1 MKPAWM
7 HNPPPDREV
16 RAREAL
22 EIATRAGVNVDDIY
36 RRMGLPVL
44 FSWSNLTDA
53 QLADLSLALRVAAGF
68 YD

>member
-7 HNPPPDREV
+7 HNPPPDREI

-36 RRMGLPVL
+36 RRLGLPVL
-44 FSWSNLTDA
+44 FSWASLTDA

>member
-1 MKPAWM
+1 MKPFW

-22 EIATRAGVNVDDIY
+22 EIASKAGVNTDEVFA
-36 RRMGLPVL
+36 RLGLPVL
-44 FSWSNLTDA
+44 FSWPSLTDA
-53 QLADLSLALRVAAGF
+53 KLAEVSTALRIAAGF

>member
-1 MKPAWM
+1 MKPFW

-22 EIATRAGVNVDDIY
+22 EIATRAGVNTGDVFA
-36 RRMGLPVL
+36 RLGLPAL
-44 FSWSNLTDA
+44 FSWSSLTDA
-53 QLADLSLALRVAAGF
+53 KLAEVSTALRIEAGF